1 MAVTTS
7 ADRFLR
13 RRAALHEA
21 AAMPG
26 LVLLP
31 SAANATELLAAPLDT
46 AFIDAPY
53 AAERCAYRD
62 VDGSGDVDE
71 LLASLAHAYDDRRF
85 DDMLGDIRKS
95 VVSTVANAFGVGKLV
110 SAYDR
115 TGGNVDTVH
124 NVHQNIYASD
134 AERQRY
140 EERGEYDT
148 DACHSH
154 DSYKTANAAMG
165 DALKDSTLVDT
176 YTGKSISPADKKDDQ
191 LKPSLDHVV
200 AAKNVHDD
208 RRRVLAGLET
218 EDLSNIPANLA
229 PTTKTVNS
237 TKGTRDAARLE
248 QLLARN
254 AAKRRAQLEE
264 LKSRRD
270 SWTDKD
276 RKRFNRLQAQE
287 NIDIERVNEKER
299 AAKEAIKAETEKAY
313 YKSGKFARATLTA
326 GAKEGAKMGVQQAL
340 GVVVVEFL
348 TASMDEI
355 RHLYQK
361 GRSEETLVKEASV
374 RLKRIALRIA
384 AQWKHAFTAMR
395 DGFVAGLL
403 GSLVTTLL
411 NTFVTTGARVVRMI
425 REGFGSLV
433 RAVKLLIMRPQGM
446 TRRQALHEAS
456 KVIVGTVALVGGIA
470 LEEVLSKWLAPVLF
484 AAAEPAAAVLAGAL
498 TAICTGF
505 AVYLVDKADILNVNA
520 EARARAVGVALD
532 ERIAAS
538 LEALRVEYGIP
549 VAAAAG

>member
-1 MAVTTS
+1 MTSS

-31 SAANATELLAAPLDT
+31 SAAKAAELLAAPLDM
-46 AFIDAPY
+46 AFIDAPS
-53 AAERCAYRD
+53 AAERSVSPD
-62 VDGSGDVDE
+62 VDGSEDADE
-71 LLASLAHAYDDRRF
+71 LLAALAHAYDEKRF

-124 NVHQNIYASD
+124 NVHQKIYASD

-148 DACHSH
+148 IACHSH

-165 DALKDSTLVDT
+165 DALKDDTLVDT
-176 YTGKSISPADKKDDQ
+176 YTGESIRPADKKDRQ
-191 LKPSLDHVV
+191 RKPSLDHVV

-218 EDLSNIPANLA
+218 EDLSNIQANLT

-237 TKGTRDAARLE
+237 TKGTRDADQIA
-248 QLLARN
+248 QLLACK
-254 AAKRRAQLEE
+254 AVKRRAQLEE
-264 LKSRRD
+264 LKSRQD

-287 NIDIERVNEKER
+287 NIDIERVREKEQ
-299 AAKEAIKAETEKAY
+299 AAQEAIKAETENAY
-313 YKSGKFARATLTA
+313 YTSGKFARATLTA
-326 GAKEGAKMGVQQAL
+326 GAKEGAKMGMQQAL

-348 TASMDEI
+348 AASMDEI
-355 RHLYQK
+355 SDLYRK
-361 GRSEETLVKEASV
+361 GCSEVTLVKEASV
-374 RLKRIALRIA
+374 RLKRIAHKIA
-384 AQWKHAFTAMR
+384 AQWKQAFTGMR
-395 DGFVAGLL
+395 DGFIAGLL

-411 NTFVTTGARVVRMI
+411 NTFFTTSARVMRMI
-425 REGFGSLV
+425 REGFASLV

-456 KVIVGTVALVGGIA
+456 KVVVGTVALVGGIA
-470 LEEVLSKWLAPVLF
+470 LEEVLSKWLEPVLF
-484 AAAEPAAAVLAGAL
+484 AAAEPMAAVVAGAL

-505 AVYLVDKADILNVNA
+505 AVYLIDKADILNVNA

-538 LEALRVEYGIP
+538 LETLRVEYGIP
-549 VAAAAG
+549 VAAAVG